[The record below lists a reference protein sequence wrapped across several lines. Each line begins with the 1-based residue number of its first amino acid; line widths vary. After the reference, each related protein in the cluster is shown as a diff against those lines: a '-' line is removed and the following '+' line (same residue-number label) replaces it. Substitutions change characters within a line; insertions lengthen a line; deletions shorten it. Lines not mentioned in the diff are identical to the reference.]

1 MWAGKKVSVIF
12 PTYNEKE
19 SIEGAIN
26 EFFDDGQYVDEIIVI
41 NNNAAPGTSE
51 EVEKTRAIEIF
62 ESKQGYGHAIQRGFR
77 ECTGE
82 IIIVSEP
89 DGTFA
94 GKDIL
99 KLLVYSDDCDV
110 VFGTRTLETLIL
122 EGANMGYFLKTGN
135 FFVAKMVEILF
146 NTTFLSD
153 VGCTMS
159 LIKRQALDRVRS
171 GFTIGGSHFGP
182 QFKLLVILNKI
193 KFIEIPVN
201 YRKRIGKS
209 SVTGSKWKAF
219 LLGMQMINLV
229 VCYRIKS
236 WLGVRYDSE

>member
-1 MWAGKKVSVIF
+1 MWRDQKVSVIF

-19 SIEGAIN
+19 SIKDAIN
-26 EFFDDGQYVDEIIVI
+26 EFFDDGGYVDEIIVI
-41 NNNAAPGTSE
+41 NNNAAKGTSE
-51 EVEKTRAIEIF
+51 EVKKTRAIEVL
-62 ESKQGYGHAIQRGFR
+62 EPKQGYGYAIRRGFQ
-77 ECTGE
+77 ECRGD

-94 GKDIL
+94 GKDVL

-135 FFVAKMVEILF
+135 FIVAKMVEILF

-153 VGCTMS
+153 MGCTMS
-159 LIKRQALDRVRS
+159 LIKRHAMDKIRR

-193 KFIEIPVN
+193 KFIEIPLN

-229 VCYRIKS
+229 ISYRIRS
-236 WLGVRYDSE
+236 WLGIKHGF